1 MRTVE
6 IERKFLLAA
15 DPPLPPGAPASRL
28 LQGYVAIAP
37 DRGEVRVRDD
47 DGACTLTVKQGAGL
61 PRAEHEVS
69 ITPELFAELW
79 PLTEGRR
86 VEKVRHRVPLGGLV
100 AEIDVFAGALEGLR
114 LVEIEFATETA
125 ALAFTPPP
133 WVGLEVT
140 DDPRYKNQALALAGA
155 PSRGA

>member
-1 MRTVE
+1 ME

-15 DPPLPPGAPASRL
+15 DPPLPPGTPASRL
-28 LQGYVAIAP
+28 RQGYVAVAP

-47 DGACTLTVKQGAGL
+47 DGSCTLTVKQGAGL
-61 PRAEHEVS
+61 TRAEHEVA

-86 VEKVRHRVPLGGLV
+86 VEKTRHRVPLDRWV

-114 LVEIEFATETA
+114 LVEIEFATEA
-125 ALAFTPPP
+125 DALAFTPPA
-133 WVGLEVT
+133 WVGEDVT
-140 DDPRYKNQALALAGA
+140 DDPRYRNQVLALAGA
-155 PSRGA
+155 PPV